1 MDFDIVRF
9 MSFISLPLMIPVILY
24 ALRKFFKK
32 PVTQNPTPV
41 IVSIFLVIT
50 ALTLIA
56 QVTVEFKVAAL
67 LIEGLVYVVFWHLA
81 YSEYKQNTQA

>member
-32 PVTQNPTPV
+32 PVNKNPTAMML
-41 IVSIFLVIT
+41 SIFAAIT

-56 QVTVEFKVAAL
+56 QVTVEFKVVAL
-67 LIEGLVYVVFWHLA
+67 LIEGLVYAVFWHLA
-81 YSEYKQNTQA
+81 YSEYKQNTKA